1 MTPTESAVFTAC
13 VYESAALIVNRRQRI
28 PPISHVCWRHPTLIP
43 VIVGG
48 LTVHLL
54 TPLLRIRRAG
64 R

>member
-1 MTPTESAVFTAC
+1 LELAVFSAC
-13 VYESAALIVNRRQRI
+13 VYEAGALAINRRQRV
-28 PPISHVCWRHPTLIP
+28 PPISHVCWRHPSLIP

-54 TPLLRIRRAG
+54 SPLLRIRRAG